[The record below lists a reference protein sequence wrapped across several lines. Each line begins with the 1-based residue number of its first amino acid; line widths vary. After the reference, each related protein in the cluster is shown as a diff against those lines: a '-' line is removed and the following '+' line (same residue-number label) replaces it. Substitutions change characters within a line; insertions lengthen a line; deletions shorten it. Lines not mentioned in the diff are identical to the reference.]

1 MGIGT
6 DCVHAGQ
13 EPEPRT
19 GAVMTPVFQTST
31 YRQNAIGDHTG
42 YEYAR
47 TQNPTREAL
56 EANIAALEGAA
67 HGVSFG
73 SGLATISALAQTLSA
88 GDHVICTENVYG
100 GTYRV
105 FDRVFRRLG
114 LKFTFVDTSD
124 LGAVEAAWTPD
135 TRLLFVETPT
145 NPVLQ
150 ITDIA
155 AAADLAHGHEAR
167 LVVDNT
173 FMSPYFQKPLSLGA
187 DAVVHSVTKY
197 LNGHSDVVGGI
208 LVTSDEDL
216 HERMRFLQNA
226 AGAVPGPW
234 DCWLV
239 LRGTKTLHLR
249 MRQHEENAGLIVDA
263 LNGHPALEKIYYP
276 GLESHP
282 GHAIAKQQQSG
293 FGGII
298 SIDVGSLD
306 RAQTFVG
313 QLEIFTLAESLG
325 GVESLVCHPASMT
338 HAAVPRAD
346 RDRIGVTDGLV
357 RLSVGIEDGD
367 DLVADVQKALGALT
381 SSVPGLAGN

>member
-1 MGIGT
+1 MGFGT

-13 EPEPRT
+13 QPEPRT

-31 YRQNAIGDHTG
+31 YQQNAIGDHTG

-67 HGVSFG
+67 HGVAFG
-73 SGLATISALAQTLSA
+73 SGLATISTLAQTLSA
-88 GDHVICTENVYG
+88 GDEVVCTENVYG
-100 GTYRV
+100 GTFRV
-105 FDRVFRRLG
+105 FDQVFAKLG
-114 LKFTFVDTSD
+114 IGFRFVDTSD
-124 LGAVEAAWTPD
+124 LSAAEAAFSERTKI
-135 TRLLFVETPT
+135 LFVETPT

-155 AAADLAHGHEAR
+155 AAADLAHAR
-167 LVVDNT
+167 GVRLIVDNT

-187 DAVVHSVTKY
+187 DAVMHSMTKY

-208 LVTSDEDL
+208 LLTSDEEL
-216 HERMRFLQNA
+216 HDQVRFLQNA

-249 MRQHEENAGLIVDA
+249 MRQHEENARAITAA
-263 LNGHPALEKIYYP
+263 LDGHPGVRHLYYP

-282 GHAIAKQQQSG
+282 GHEVAKRQQTG
-293 FGGII
+293 FGGMV
-298 SIDVGSLD
+298 SLDVGSLA
-306 RAQTFVG
+306 RAQQFVG
-313 QLEIFTLAESLG
+313 QLDIFVLAESLG
-325 GVESLVCHPASMT
+325 GVESLVCHPAAMT
-338 HAAVPRAD
+338 HAAVPVED
-346 RDRIGVTDGLV
+346 RERIGVTEGLV
-357 RLSVGIEDGD
+357 RLSVGVEDTD
-367 DLVADVQKALGALT
+367 DLVADVEKALDALT
-381 SSVPGLAGN
+381 

>member
-1 MGIGT
+1 MGFGT

-67 HGVSFG
+67 HGISYA
-73 SGLATISALAQTLSA
+73 SGLATISSLAQTLEA
-88 GDHVICTENVYG
+88 GDEVICTENVYG

-105 FDRVFRRLG
+105 FDRVFRKLG
-114 LKFTFVDTSD
+114 LQFRFVDTSD
-124 LGAVEAAWTPD
+124 LAATEALFTPR

-155 AAADLAHGHEAR
+155 AAADLAHSRGAR

-208 LVTSDEDL
+208 LVTSDEEL

-249 MRQHEENAGLIVDA
+249 MRQHEENARAIVET
-263 LNGHPALEKIYYP
+263 LQGREGVKRLYYP

-282 GHAIAKQQQSG
+282 GHEIARRQQSG
-293 FGGII
+293 FGGMV
-298 SIDVGSLD
+298 SLDVGSRE
-306 RAQTFVG
+306 RAQKFVE
-313 QLEIFTLAESLG
+313 QLEVFTLAESLG

-338 HAAVPRAD
+338 HAAVPEAD
-346 RDRIGVTDGLV
+346 RDRIGVTGGLV
-357 RLSVGIEDGD
+357 RLSVGIEDAD
-367 DLVADVQKALGALT
+367 DLIADVERALSALE
-381 SSVPGLAGN
+381 

>member
-1 MGIGT
+1 MGFGT

-56 EANIAALEGAA
+56 EANVAALEGAA
-67 HGVSFG
+67 HGISFG
-73 SGLATISALAQTLSA
+73 SGLAAISTLAQTLEA
-88 GDHVICTENVYG
+88 GDEIVCTENVYG

-105 FDRVFRRLG
+105 FDQVFRKLG
-114 LKFTFVDTSD
+114 LGFRFVDTSD
-124 LGAVEAAWTPD
+124 LAATEAAFTER
-135 TRLLFVETPT
+135 TKILFVETPT

-155 AAADLAHGHEAR
+155 GAADLAHSKGAR

-173 FMSPYFQKPLSLGA
+173 FMTPYLQKPLSLGA
-187 DAVVHSVTKY
+187 DAVLHSVTKY

-208 LVTSDEDL
+208 VLTSDEDL

-249 MRQHEENAGLIVDA
+249 MRQHDESARAIVEVLDGHAGV
-263 LNGHPALEKIYYP
+263 EKLYYP

-282 GHAIAKQQQSG
+282 GHELAKRQQSG
-293 FGGII
+293 FGGMV
-298 SIDVGSLD
+298 SIDVGSLAN
-306 RAQTFVG
+306 AQKFVE
-313 QLEIFTLAESLG
+313 QLGLFTLAESLG

-338 HAAVPRAD
+338 HAAVPEAD
-346 RDRIGVTDGLV
+346 RNRIGVTDGLV
-357 RLSVGIEDGD
+357 RLSVGVEDTD
-367 DLVADVQKALGALT
+367 DLIADIERALAAL
-381 SSVPGLAGN
+381 S

>member
-1 MGIGT
+1 MGFGT

-56 EANIAALEGAA
+56 EANVAALEGAA
-67 HGVSFG
+67 HGVAFA
-73 SGLATISALAQTLSA
+73 SGLGAISTLAQTLES
-88 GDHVICTENVYG
+88 GDEIVCTENVYG

-105 FDRVFRRLG
+105 FDQVFRKLG
-114 LKFTFVDTSD
+114 IGFNFVDTSD
-124 LGAVEAAWTPD
+124 LAATEAAFTD
-135 TRLLFVETPT
+135 RTKILFVETPT

-155 AAADLAHGHEAR
+155 AAAELAHAKGAR

-173 FMSPYFQKPLSLGA
+173 FMTPYLQKPLSLGA
-187 DAVVHSVTKY
+187 DAVLHSVTKY

-208 LVTSDEDL
+208 MLTSDEEL
-216 HERMRFLQNA
+216 HERLRFLQNA

-249 MRQHEENAGLIVDA
+249 MRQHDESARAIVEVLDGHAGVVKL
-263 LNGHPALEKIYYP
+263 YYP

-282 GHAIAKQQQSG
+282 GHEVAKRQQNG
-293 FGGII
+293 FGGMV
-298 SIDVGSLD
+298 SLDVGSLVN
-306 RAQTFVG
+306 AQKFVE
-313 QLEIFTLAESLG
+313 QLELFTLAESLG

-338 HAAVPRAD
+338 HAAVPEAD
-346 RDRIGVTDGLV
+346 RNRIGVTDGLV
-357 RLSVGIEDGD
+357 RLSVGVEDTE
-367 DLVADVQKALGALT
+367 DLIADVGKALAAL
-381 SSVPGLAGN
+381 A

>member
-1 MGIGT
+1 MGFGT

-13 EPEPRT
+13 QPEPRT

-31 YRQNAIGDHTG
+31 YQQNAIGDHTG

-56 EANIAALEGAA
+56 EANVAALEGAV
-67 HGVSFG
+67 HGVAFG
-73 SGLATISALAQTLSA
+73 SGLATISTLAQTLSA
-88 GDHVICTENVYG
+88 GDEIVCTENVYG

-105 FDRVFRRLG
+105 FDQVFAKLG
-114 LKFTFVDTSD
+114 IGFRFVDTGD
-124 LGAVEAAWTPD
+124 LAAVEAAFTEH
-135 TRLLFVETPT
+135 TKILFVETPT

-155 AAADLAHGHEAR
+155 AAADLAHGRGAR
-167 LVVDNT
+167 LIVDNT

-187 DAVVHSVTKY
+187 DAVMHSMTKY

-208 LVTSDEDL
+208 LLTSDEEL
-216 HERMRFLQNA
+216 HDQVRFLQNA

-249 MRQHEENAGLIVDA
+249 MRQHEENARAIVEA
-263 LNGHPALEKIYYP
+263 LDGHPGVRRLYYP

-282 GHAIAKQQQSG
+282 GHEIATRQQTG
-293 FGGII
+293 FGGMV
-298 SIDVGSLD
+298 SLDVGSLA
-306 RAQTFVG
+306 RAQQFVE
-313 QLEIFTLAESLG
+313 QLDIFVLAESLG
-325 GVESLVCHPASMT
+325 GVESLVCHPAAMT
-338 HAAVPRAD
+338 HAAVPVED
-346 RDRIGVTDGLV
+346 RERIGVTEGLV
-357 RLSVGIEDGD
+357 RLSVGVEDTD
-367 DLVADVQKALGALT
+367 DLVADVQKALEALT
-381 SSVPGLAGN
+381 

>member
-1 MGIGT
+1 MGFGT

-56 EANIAALEGAA
+56 EANVAALEGAA
-67 HGVSFG
+67 HGISFS
-73 SGLATISALAQTLSA
+73 SGLGAISTLAQTLEA
-88 GDHVICTENVYG
+88 GDEIVCTENVYG

-105 FDRVFRRLG
+105 FDQVFRKLG
-114 LKFTFVDTSD
+114 IGFHFVDTSD
-124 LGAVEAAWTPD
+124 LAATEAAFNDRTKI
-135 TRLLFVETPT
+135 LFVETPT

-150 ITDIA
+150 ITDVA
-155 AAADLAHGHEAR
+155 AAADLAHAKGAK
-167 LVVDNT
+167 LIVDNT
-173 FMSPYFQKPLSLGA
+173 FMTPYLQKPLALGA
-187 DAVVHSVTKY
+187 DAVLHSVTKY

-208 LVTSDEDL
+208 ILTSDEDL
-216 HERMRFLQNA
+216 HEHLRFLQNA

-249 MRQHEENAGLIVDA
+249 MRQHDESARAIVEVLDGHAGVMKL
-263 LNGHPALEKIYYP
+263 YYP

-282 GHAIAKQQQSG
+282 GHEVAKRQQNG
-293 FGGII
+293 FGGMV
-298 SIDVGSLD
+298 SLDVGSLAN
-306 RAQTFVG
+306 AQKFVE
-313 QLEIFTLAESLG
+313 QLELFTLAESLG

-338 HAAVPRAD
+338 HAAVPEAD

-357 RLSVGIEDGD
+357 RLSVGVEDTD
-367 DLVADVQKALGALT
+367 DLIADIEKALSAL
-381 SSVPGLAGN
+381 A

>member
-1 MGIGT
+1 MGFGT

-56 EANIAALEGAA
+56 EANVAALEGAA
-67 HGVSFG
+67 HGVSYA
-73 SGLATISALAQTLSA
+73 SGLATISALAQTLEA
-88 GDHVICTENVYG
+88 GDEVVCTENVYG

-105 FDRVFRRLG
+105 FDRVFRKLG
-114 LKFTFVDTSD
+114 LGFRFVDTGD
-124 LGAVEAAWTPD
+124 LAATEAAFTER
-135 TRLLFVETPT
+135 TKLLFVETPT

-155 AAADLAHGHEAR
+155 AAADLAHSHGAR

-173 FMSPYFQKPLSLGA
+173 FMSPFFQKPLGLGA
-187 DAVVHSVTKY
+187 DAVMHSVTKY

-216 HERMRFLQNA
+216 HDRMRFLQNA
-226 AGAVPGPW
+226 SGAVPGPW

-249 MRQHEENAGLIVDA
+249 MRQHEENAHAIVQA
-263 LNGHPALEKIYYP
+263 LTGRDGVERLYYP

-282 GHAIAKQQQSG
+282 GHEIARRQQSG
-293 FGGII
+293 FGGMV
-298 SIDVGSLD
+298 SLDVGSRE
-306 RAQTFVG
+306 RAQRFVEA
-313 QLEIFTLAESLG
+313 LEVFTLAESLG

-338 HAAVPRAD
+338 HAAVPAAD

-357 RLSVGIEDGD
+357 RLSVGIEDAD
-367 DLVADVQKALGALT
+367 DLVADVERALAALG
-381 SSVPGLAGN
+381 

>member
-1 MGIGT
+1 MGFGT

-13 EPEPRT
+13 QPEPRT

-31 YRQNAIGDHTG
+31 YQQNAIGDHTG

-67 HGVSFG
+67 HGVAFG
-73 SGLATISALAQTLSA
+73 SGLATISTLAQTLSA
-88 GDHVICTENVYG
+88 GDEIVCTENVYG

-105 FDRVFRRLG
+105 FDQVFAKLG
-114 LKFTFVDTSD
+114 IGFRFVDTGD
-124 LGAVEAAWTPD
+124 LAAVEAAFTD
-135 TRLLFVETPT
+135 QTKILFVETPT

-150 ITDIA
+150 ITDIE
-155 AAADLAHGHEAR
+155 AAADLAHAHGAR
-167 LVVDNT
+167 LIVDNT

-187 DAVVHSVTKY
+187 DAVMHSMTKY

-208 LVTSDEDL
+208 LLTSDEEL
-216 HERMRFLQNA
+216 HDEVRFLQNA

-249 MRQHEENAGLIVDA
+249 MRQHEENARAIVAA
-263 LNGHPALEKIYYP
+263 LDGHPGIGQLYYP

-282 GHAIAKQQQSG
+282 GHEIARRQQTG
-293 FGGII
+293 FGGMV
-298 SIDVGSLD
+298 SLDVGSLA
-306 RAQTFVG
+306 RAQQFVE
-313 QLEIFTLAESLG
+313 QLDIFVLAESLG
-325 GVESLVCHPASMT
+325 GVESLVCHPAAMT
-338 HAAVPRAD
+338 HAAVPVED
-346 RDRIGVTDGLV
+346 RERIGVTEGLV
-357 RLSVGIEDGD
+357 RLSVGVEDTD
-367 DLVADVQKALGALT
+367 DLVADVQTALEALT
-381 SSVPGLAGN
+381 

>member
-1 MGIGT
+1 MGFGT

-56 EANIAALEGAA
+56 EANVAALEGAA
-67 HGVSFG
+67 HGIAYS
-73 SGLATISALAQTLSA
+73 SGLGAISTLAQTLEA
-88 GDHVICTENVYG
+88 GDEIVCTENVYG

-105 FDRVFRRLG
+105 FDQVFRKLG
-114 LKFTFVDTSD
+114 LGFRFVDTSD
-124 LGAVEAAWTPD
+124 LAAVEAAFTD
-135 TRLLFVETPT
+135 RTKILFVETPT

-155 AAADLAHGHEAR
+155 AAADLAHARGAR
-167 LVVDNT
+167 LIVDNT
-173 FMSPYFQKPLSLGA
+173 FMTPYLQKPLALGA
-187 DAVVHSVTKY
+187 DAVLHSVTKY

-208 LVTSDEDL
+208 VLTSDEEL

-249 MRQHEENAGLIVDA
+249 MRQHDESARAIVEVLDGHAGVERL
-263 LNGHPALEKIYYP
+263 YYP

-282 GHAIAKQQQSG
+282 GHEVAKRQQSG
-293 FGGII
+293 FGGMVAL
-298 SIDVGSLD
+298 DVGSLAN
-306 RAQTFVG
+306 AQKFVE
-313 QLEIFTLAESLG
+313 QLQLFTLAESLG

-338 HAAVPRAD
+338 HAAVPEAD
-346 RDRIGVTDGLV
+346 RDRIGVTEGLV
-357 RLSVGIEDGD
+357 RLSVGVEETD
-367 DLVADVQKALGALT
+367 DLIADIERALGAL
-381 SSVPGLAGN
+381 S

>member
-1 MGIGT
+1 MGFGT

-56 EANIAALEGAA
+56 EANVAALEGAA
-67 HGVSFG
+67 HGIAFA
-73 SGLATISALAQTLSA
+73 SGLGAISTLAQTLES
-88 GDHVICTENVYG
+88 GDEIVCTENVYG

-105 FDRVFRRLG
+105 FDQVFRKLG
-114 LKFTFVDTSD
+114 IGFHFVDTSD
-124 LGAVEAAWTPD
+124 LEATEAAFTD
-135 TRLLFVETPT
+135 RTKILFVETPT

-155 AAADLAHGHEAR
+155 AAAELAHAKGAR

-173 FMSPYFQKPLSLGA
+173 FMTPYLQKPLSLGA
-187 DAVVHSVTKY
+187 DAVLHSVTKY

-208 LVTSDEDL
+208 MLTSDEDL
-216 HERMRFLQNA
+216 HERLRFLQNA

-249 MRQHEENAGLIVDA
+249 MRQHDESARAIVEVLDGHAGVVKL
-263 LNGHPALEKIYYP
+263 YYP

-282 GHAIAKQQQSG
+282 GHEVAKRQQKG
-293 FGGII
+293 FGGMV
-298 SIDVGSLD
+298 SLDVGSLVN
-306 RAQTFVG
+306 AQKFVE
-313 QLEIFTLAESLG
+313 QLELFTLAESLG

-338 HAAVPRAD
+338 HAAVPEAD
-346 RDRIGVTDGLV
+346 RNRIGVTDGLV
-357 RLSVGIEDGD
+357 RLSVGVEDTE
-367 DLVADVQKALGALT
+367 DLIADVGKALAAL
-381 SSVPGLAGN
+381 A

>member
-1 MGIGT
+1 MGFGT

-13 EPEPRT
+13 QPEPRT

-31 YRQNAIGDHTG
+31 YQQNAIGDHTG

-56 EANIAALEGAA
+56 EGNIAVLEGAA
-67 HGVSFG
+67 HGVAFG
-73 SGLATISALAQTLSA
+73 SGLATISTLAQTLSA
-88 GDHVICTENVYG
+88 GDEIVCTENVYG

-105 FDRVFRRLG
+105 FEQVFAKLG
-114 LKFTFVDTSD
+114 IGFRFVDTCD
-124 LGAVEAAWTPD
+124 LAAAEAAFTER
-135 TRLLFVETPT
+135 TKILFVETPT

-155 AAADLAHGHEAR
+155 AAADLAHARGAR
-167 LVVDNT
+167 LIVDNT

-187 DAVVHSVTKY
+187 DAVMHSMTKY

-208 LVTSDEDL
+208 LLTSDEEL
-216 HERMRFLQNA
+216 HDQVRFLQNA

-249 MRQHEENAGLIVDA
+249 MRQHEENAKAIVA
-263 LNGHPALEKIYYP
+263 VLEGHPGIRHLYYP

-282 GHAIAKQQQSG
+282 GHEIARRQATG
-293 FGGII
+293 FGGMV
-298 SIDVGSLD
+298 SLDVGSLA
-306 RAQTFVG
+306 RAQQFVE
-313 QLEIFTLAESLG
+313 QLDIFVLAESLG
-325 GVESLVCHPASMT
+325 GVESLVCHPAAMT
-338 HAAVPRAD
+338 HAAVPVED
-346 RDRIGVTDGLV
+346 RERIGVTEGLV
-357 RLSVGIEDGD
+357 RLSVGVEDTD
-367 DLVADVQKALGALT
+367 DLVADVQKALDALT
-381 SSVPGLAGN
+381 

>member
-1 MGIGT
+1 MGFGT

-56 EANIAALEGAA
+56 EANVAALEGAA
-67 HGVSFG
+67 HGVAFA
-73 SGLATISALAQTLSA
+73 SGLGAISTLAQTLES
-88 GDHVICTENVYG
+88 GDEIVCTENVYG

-105 FDRVFRRLG
+105 FDQVFRKLG
-114 LKFTFVDTSD
+114 IGFHFVDTSD
-124 LGAVEAAWTPD
+124 LAATEAAFTD
-135 TRLLFVETPT
+135 RTKILFVETPT

-155 AAADLAHGHEAR
+155 AAAELAHAKGAR

-173 FMSPYFQKPLSLGA
+173 FMTPYLQKPLSLGA
-187 DAVVHSVTKY
+187 DAVLHSVTKY

-208 LVTSDEDL
+208 MLTSDEEL
-216 HERMRFLQNA
+216 HERLRFLQNA

-249 MRQHEENAGLIVDA
+249 MRQHDESARAIVEVLDGHAGVVKL
-263 LNGHPALEKIYYP
+263 YYP

-282 GHAIAKQQQSG
+282 GHEVAKRQQNG
-293 FGGII
+293 FGGMV
-298 SIDVGSLD
+298 SLDVGSLVN
-306 RAQTFVG
+306 AQKFVE
-313 QLEIFTLAESLG
+313 QLELFTLAESLG

-338 HAAVPRAD
+338 HAAVPEAD
-346 RDRIGVTDGLV
+346 RNRIGVTDGLV
-357 RLSVGIEDGD
+357 RLSVGVEDTE
-367 DLVADVQKALGALT
+367 DLIADVGKALAAL
-381 SSVPGLAGN
+381 A

>member
-1 MGIGT
+1 MGFGT

-13 EPEPRT
+13 QPEPRT

-67 HGVSFG
+67 HGIAFG
-73 SGLATISALAQTLSA
+73 SGLATISTLAQTLSA
-88 GDHVICTENVYG
+88 GDEVVCTENVYG
-100 GTYRV
+100 GTFRV
-105 FDRVFRRLG
+105 FDKVFAKLG
-114 LKFTFVDTSD
+114 IGFRFVDTGD
-124 LGAVEAAWTPD
+124 LAAVEAAFTEH
-135 TRLLFVETPT
+135 TKILFVETPT

-155 AAADLAHGHEAR
+155 AAADLAHARGAR
-167 LVVDNT
+167 LIVDNT

-187 DAVVHSVTKY
+187 DAVMHSMTKY

-208 LVTSDEDL
+208 LLTSDEEL
-216 HERMRFLQNA
+216 HDQVRFLQNA
-226 AGAVPGPW
+226 AGAIPGPW

-249 MRQHEENAGLIVDA
+249 MRQHEENARAIVEA
-263 LNGHPALEKIYYP
+263 LDGHSAVRHLYYP

-282 GHAIAKQQQSG
+282 GHEIAKRQQTG
-293 FGGII
+293 FGGMV
-298 SIDVGSLD
+298 SLDVGSLA
-306 RAQTFVG
+306 RAQQFVG
-313 QLEIFTLAESLG
+313 QLDIFVLAESLG
-325 GVESLVCHPASMT
+325 GVESLVCHPAAMT
-338 HAAVPRAD
+338 HAAVPVED
-346 RDRIGVTDGLV
+346 RERIGVTEGLV
-357 RLSVGIEDGD
+357 RLSVGVEDTD
-367 DLVADVQKALGALT
+367 DLVADVQKALEALT
-381 SSVPGLAGN
+381 

>member
-1 MGIGT
+1 MGFGT

-13 EPEPRT
+13 QPEPRT

-31 YRQNAIGDHTG
+31 YQQNAIGDHTG

-56 EANIAALEGAA
+56 EGNIAVLEGAA
-67 HGVSFG
+67 HGVAFG
-73 SGLATISALAQTLSA
+73 SGLATISTLAQTLSA
-88 GDHVICTENVYG
+88 GDEIVCTENVYG

-105 FDRVFRRLG
+105 FEQVFAKLG
-114 LKFTFVDTSD
+114 IGFRFVDTCD
-124 LGAVEAAWTPD
+124 LAAAEAAFTER
-135 TRLLFVETPT
+135 TKILFVETPT

-155 AAADLAHGHEAR
+155 AAADLAHARGAR
-167 LVVDNT
+167 LIVDNT

-187 DAVVHSVTKY
+187 DAVMHSMTKY

-208 LVTSDEDL
+208 LLTSDEEL
-216 HERMRFLQNA
+216 HDQVRFLQNA

-249 MRQHEENAGLIVDA
+249 MRQHEENAKAIVA
-263 LNGHPALEKIYYP
+263 VLEGHPGIRHLYYP

-282 GHAIAKQQQSG
+282 GHEIARRQATG
-293 FGGII
+293 FGGMV
-298 SIDVGSLD
+298 SLDVGSLP
-306 RAQTFVG
+306 RAQQFVE
-313 QLEIFTLAESLG
+313 QLDIFVLAESLG
-325 GVESLVCHPASMT
+325 GVESLVCHPAAMT
-338 HAAVPRAD
+338 HAAVPVED
-346 RDRIGVTDGLV
+346 RERIGVTEGLV
-357 RLSVGIEDGD
+357 RLSVGVEDTD
-367 DLVADVQKALGALT
+367 DLVADVQKALDALT
-381 SSVPGLAGN
+381 

>member
-1 MGIGT
+1 MGFGT

-56 EANIAALEGAA
+56 EANVAALEGAA

-73 SGLATISALAQTLSA
+73 SGLATISTLAQTLAA
-88 GDHVICTENVYG
+88 GDEIICTENVYG

-105 FDRVFRRLG
+105 FDQVFRKLG
-114 LKFTFVDTSD
+114 LGFSFVDTSD
-124 LGAVEAAWTPD
+124 LAAVEAAFTER
-135 TRLLFVETPT
+135 TKILFVETPT

-155 AAADLAHGHEAR
+155 KAADLAHSRGAR
-167 LVVDNT
+167 LIVDNT
-173 FMSPYFQKPLSLGA
+173 FMTPYFQKPLALGA
-187 DAVVHSVTKY
+187 DAVMHSVTKY

-208 LVTSDEDL
+208 LLTSDEEL
-216 HERMRFLQNA
+216 HEQVRFLQNA

-249 MRQHEENAGLIVDA
+249 MRQHEENTAAVVATLDGHAGV
-263 LNGHPALEKIYYP
+263 EKLYYP
-276 GLESHP
+276 GLPSHP
-282 GHAIAKQQQSG
+282 GHEVAKQQQTG
-293 FGGII
+293 FGGMV
-298 SIDVGSLD
+298 SLDVGSLE
-306 RAQTFVG
+306 RAQSFVE
-313 QLEIFTLAESLG
+313 QLELFTLAESLG

-338 HAAVPRAD
+338 HAAVPEAD
-346 RDRIGVTDGLV
+346 RNRIGVTDGLV
-357 RLSVGIEDGD
+357 RLSVGVEDAD
-367 DLVADVQKALGALT
+367 DLVADVEKALAVLT
-381 SSVPGLAGN
+381 

>member
-1 MGIGT
+1 MTMGFGT

-56 EANIAALEGAA
+56 EGNVAALEGAA
-67 HGVSFG
+67 HGVAFG
-73 SGLATISALAQTLSA
+73 SGLAAISTLAQTLSG
-88 GDHVICTENVYG
+88 GDEIICTENVYG

-105 FDRVFRRLG
+105 FDQVFKKLG
-114 LKFTFVDTSD
+114 LGFRFVDTSD
-124 LGAVEAAWTPD
+124 LDAVERAFTD
-135 TRLLFVETPT
+135 RTKILFVETPT

-155 AAADLAHGHEAR
+155 KAADLAHSRGAR

-173 FMSPYFQKPLSLGA
+173 FMTPYFQKPLALGA
-187 DAVVHSVTKY
+187 DAVLHSVTKY

-208 LVTSDEDL
+208 LLTSDEEL
-216 HERMRFLQNA
+216 HEQLRFLQNA

-249 MRQHEENAGLIVDA
+249 MRQHEENAAAIVRLLA
-263 LNGHPALEKIYYP
+263 GHAGIGKLFYP

-282 GHAIAKQQQSG
+282 GHELAKQQQTG
-293 FGGII
+293 FGGMV
-298 SIDVGSLD
+298 SLDVGSLE
-306 RAQTFVG
+306 RAQQFVS
-313 QLEIFTLAESLG
+313 QLHLFTLAESLG

-338 HAAVPRAD
+338 HAAVPKDD

-357 RLSVGIEDGD
+357 RLSVGVEDAD
-367 DLVADVQKALGALT
+367 DLVADVERALDTL
-381 SSVPGLAGN
+381 S

>member
-1 MGIGT
+1 MGFGT

-13 EPEPRT
+13 QPEPRT

-56 EANIAALEGAA
+56 EANVAALEGAA
-67 HGVSFG
+67 HGLSFG
-73 SGLATISALAQTLSA
+73 SGLAAISALAQTLSA
-88 GDHVICTENVYG
+88 GDEIVCTENVYG

-105 FDRVFRRLG
+105 FDQVFTRHGLG
-114 LKFTFVDTSD
+114 FHFVDTSD
-124 LGAVEAAWTPD
+124 LNAVEDAFTER
-135 TRLLFVETPT
+135 TKMLFVETPT

-150 ITDIA
+150 ITDLA
-155 AAADLAHGHEAR
+155 AAADLAHSKGAR

-173 FMSPYFQKPLSLGA
+173 FMSPYFQKPLALGA

-208 LVTSDEDL
+208 LLTSDEEL
-216 HERMRFLQNA
+216 HEQMRFLQNA

-249 MRQHEENAGLIVDA
+249 MRQHEENARQIVDA
-263 LNGHPALEKIYYP
+263 IASHAGVEKIYYP

-282 GHAIAKQQQSG
+282 GHEIARKQQTG
-293 FGGII
+293 FGGMI

-306 RAQTFVG
+306 RAQKFVENLG
-313 QLEIFTLAESLG
+313 IFTLAESLG

-338 HAAVPRAD
+338 HAAVPEAD
-346 RDRIGVTDGLV
+346 RNRIGVTDGLV
-357 RLSVGIEDGD
+357 RLSVGVEEAD
-367 DLVADVQKALGALT
+367 DLLADVTGALDMLT
-381 SSVPGLAGN
+381 

>member
-1 MGIGT
+1 MGFGT

-13 EPEPRT
+13 QPEPRT

-56 EANIAALEGAA
+56 EANVAALEGAA
-67 HGVSFG
+67 HGISFG

-88 GDHVICTENVYG
+88 GDEIVCTENVYG

-105 FDRVFRRLG
+105 FDQVFKRHGLG
-114 LKFTFVDTSD
+114 FHFVDTSD
-124 LGAVEAAWTPD
+124 LNAVEDAFTER
-135 TRLLFVETPT
+135 TKILFVETPT

-150 ITDIA
+150 ITDLA
-155 AAADLAHGHEAR
+155 AAADLAHSKGAR

-173 FMSPYFQKPLSLGA
+173 FMSPCFQKPLSFGA
-187 DAVVHSVTKY
+187 DAVMHSVTKY

-208 LVTSDEDL
+208 LLTSDEEL
-216 HERMRFLQNA
+216 HEQVRFLQNA

-249 MRQHEENAGLIVDA
+249 MRQHEENARQMVDA
-263 LNGHPALEKIYYP
+263 IATHPGVEKIYYP

-282 GHAIAKQQQSG
+282 GHEIARKQQTG
-293 FGGII
+293 FGGMI

-306 RAQTFVG
+306 RAQKFVE
-313 QLEIFTLAESLG
+313 QLRIFTLAESLG

-338 HAAVPRAD
+338 HAAVPEAD
-346 RDRIGVTDGLV
+346 RNRIGVTDGLV
-357 RLSVGIEDGD
+357 RLSVGVEEAD
-367 DLVADVQKALGALT
+367 DLLADVTGALDMLT
-381 SSVPGLAGN
+381 